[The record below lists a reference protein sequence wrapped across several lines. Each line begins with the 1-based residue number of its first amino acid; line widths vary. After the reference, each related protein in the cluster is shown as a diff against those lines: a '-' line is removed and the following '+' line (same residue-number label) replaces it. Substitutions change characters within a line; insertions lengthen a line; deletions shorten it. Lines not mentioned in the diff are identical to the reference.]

1 MKLIKTIRKIIEEA
15 EYQLN
20 LASETRTPVDELDR
34 LEKNYKNSLK
44 LLEMY
49 KANEKTKKKGRSN

>member
-49 KANEKTKKKGRSN
+49 KANEKTKKNRKK

>member
-20 LASETRTPVDELDR
+20 LASETRTTVEELDR

-49 KANEKTKKKGRSN
+49 KSNEKTKKNRKK

>member
-34 LEKNYKNSLK
+34 LEKNYKNSLT

-49 KANEKTKKKGRSN
+49 KATEKTKNNRKK